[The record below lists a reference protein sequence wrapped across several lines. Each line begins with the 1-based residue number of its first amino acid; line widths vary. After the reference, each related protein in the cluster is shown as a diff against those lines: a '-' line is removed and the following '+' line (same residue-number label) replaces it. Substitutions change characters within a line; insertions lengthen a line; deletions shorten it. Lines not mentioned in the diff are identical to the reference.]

1 MSHRWEFEDEYLQLS
16 SAYHKAKKEGDDVTA
31 KQAKSRLDELDGIRW
46 RLKVDGFPELAPFS
60 TLVEALE
67 KFCYKNGLLFPDLDD
82 RQRNFTGKGD
92 WKEDLR
98 FMFGVGGTRRSV
110 QIWPMETRGYID
122 IEVYENG
129 ICYQGKS
136 KSIEESAIVLSRW
149 YMQECTIEELHQQFP
164 WMSDK
169 PFRLSGPRVTYK

>member
-16 SAYHKAKKEGDDVTA
+16 TAYHKAKKEGDDVIA
-31 KQAKSRLDELDGIRW
+31 RQVKHRLDELDGIRW
-46 RLKVDGFPELAPFS
+46 RLKVEGFPELSPFS

-67 KFCYKNGLLFPDLDD
+67 RLCYKNDLPFPDLNDGKK
-82 RQRNFTGKGD
+82 NFTGRGD

-110 QIWPMETRGYID
+110 QIWPMETRGYIS
-122 IEVYENG
+122 IEVYDGET
-129 ICYQGKS
+129 CYKGKA
-136 KSIEESAIVLSRW
+136 KSVEEAAIVLSRW
-149 YMQECTIEELHQQFP
+149 YMQECSIEELHQEFS
-164 WMSDK
+164 WMSNE